1 VRSIGTVSIRRS
13 PAYKAKVTDPS
24 GISDHS
30 LTVAGVRLHWAEAG
44 PSSGATPLVLLHGL
58 NNSCLSWSR
67 VAPLLAIDRRVLMPD
82 LPGHGQSE
90 RPNVEYTLE
99 WYARVIAAWLEALG
113 LEQVDIVGHS
123 FGGGVAQMLLLRCPE
138 RIRRLV
144 LVAAGGLGKG
154 VGRWLRFASLP
165 YVVEYLGQPFM
176 PLGTHLA
183 LRNVREGVTREDIAQ
198 LSRLNAQPG
207 SARAFAR
214 SVRNVINWRGQ
225 KHNFFHRAHEIQKL
239 PAMLILWGERDA
251 IIPIEQGRS
260 FAARLRGAHFKA
272 FQRCG
277 HYPHNEQPELF
288 ARTVRAFVDD
298 PSVSAARLRPA
309 RV

>member
-1 VRSIGTVSIRRS
+1 M
-13 PAYKAKVTDPS
+13 ADPS
-24 GISDHS
+24 ELQNHF
-30 LTVAGVRLHWAEAG
+30 LTVAGVRLHWAELGNA
-44 PSSGATPLVLLHGL
+44 SDATPLVLLHGL

-67 VAPLLAIDRRVLMPD
+67 VAPLLATDRRILMPD

-99 WYARVIAAWLEALG
+99 WYARIIAAWLEALA
-113 LEQVDIVGHS
+113 LQQVDVIGHS
-123 FGGGVAQMLLLRCPE
+123 FGGGVAQMLLLHCPE
-138 RIRRLV
+138 RVRRLV

-154 VGRWLRFASLP
+154 VGRWLRLASLP

-183 LRNVREGVTREDIAQ
+183 LRHVKKGVSKADILE

-225 KHNFFHRAHEIQKL
+225 KHNFFQRAHEIQNL
-239 PAMLILWGERDA
+239 PAMLIVWGDGDT
-251 IIPIEQGRS
+251 IIPIEQGR
-260 FAARLRGAHFKA
+260 ALLARLQGAHFEA
-272 FQRCG
+272 FEHCG
-277 HYPHNEQPELF
+277 HYPHNEQPERF
-288 ARTVRAFVDD
+288 AAAVREFLDD
-298 PSVSAARLRPA
+298 PSVSAATLIGA
-309 RV
+309 RESLARS

>member
-1 VRSIGTVSIRRS
+1 
-13 PAYKAKVTDPS
+13 VTDS
-24 GISDHS
+24 HEVRNHFV
-30 LTVAGVRLHWAEAG
+30 TVEGVRLHWAEVGEA
-44 PSSGATPLVLLHGL
+44 SDATPLVLLHGL

-67 VAPLLAIDRRVLMPD
+67 VAPLLATDRRVLMPD

-90 RPNVEYTLE
+90 RPNVAYELE
-99 WYARVIAAWLEALG
+99 WYARMIAGWLEALG

-138 RIRRLV
+138 RVRRLV

-154 VGRWLRFASLP
+154 VGRWLRLASLP
-165 YVVEYLGQPFM
+165 YIVEYLGQPFM

-183 LRNVREGVTREDIAQ
+183 LRNVRESVTRGDIAE

-225 KHNFFHRAHEIQKL
+225 KHSFFQRAHEIQKL
-239 PAMLILWGERDA
+239 PPMLIMWGDRDG
-251 IIPIEQGRS
+251 IIPIEQGRAL
-260 FAARLRGAHFKA
+260 AARLHGAHFKT
-272 FQRCG
+272 FEHCG
-277 HYPHNEQPELF
+277 HYPHNEQPEIF
-288 ARTVRAFVDD
+288 TRSVRKFLDD
-298 PSVSAARLRPA
+298 PSVSGAVLRPA